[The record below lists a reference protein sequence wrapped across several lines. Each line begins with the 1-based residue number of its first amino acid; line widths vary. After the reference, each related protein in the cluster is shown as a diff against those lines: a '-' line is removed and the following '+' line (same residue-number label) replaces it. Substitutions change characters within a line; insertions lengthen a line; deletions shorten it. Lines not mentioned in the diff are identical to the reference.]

1 MDGTLQFGSKRANH
15 GERVKQ
21 TSDNKRINLA
31 KRNPEGNPNMRRPIT
46 SILTITLLASGLYA
60 AEKIQP
66 SDRAVSE
73 ARQHSWTSW
82 RGPMRDG
89 ISGETGLQSQWPEGG
104 PKLEWQVNGLGNG
117 FSSVA
122 IANGRI
128 ITMGKIDG
136 SSHVVALSQEDGSKL
151 WQTSISGG
159 NNPNCTPTIDGNRV
173 YALTNN
179 GNLACLD
186 VESGEI
192 LWKKNFA
199 ADFGGKMESGWGYSE
214 SPLVDGDRLVCT
226 PGGRENMIVALNKET
241 GAKLWSTSMPEAP
254 GNKGQDGAAYSSVVI
269 GNGGGVRQY
278 VQLTGRG
285 VFGID
290 TKSGKVLWQYN
301 RIANGTANI
310 PTPIVKGDY
319 VFCSTGYNTGAAL
332 LKINRSGNSI
342 AAQEVYFLE
351 PRDVQNH
358 HGGMIL
364 LGDHIYMG
372 HGHNQGFPLCIEMLT
387 GKVKWRPGRG
397 VGQRSAAIIYADG
410 HLYFRYESGEMA
422 LIEATPDEYKV
433 KGQFRLNSV
442 NGASWPHPVIAGK
455 KLYLRDQNNLM
466 CYDIAR

>member
-1 MDGTLQFGSKRANH
+1 MTR
-15 GERVKQ
+15 
-21 TSDNKRINLA
+21 RITTFLA
-31 KRNPEGNPNMRRPIT
+31 IT
-46 SILTITLLASGLYA
+46 MMSLIATGAYA
-60 AEKIQP
+60 AEKIEP
-66 SDRAVSE
+66 SERATAE
-73 ARQHSWTSW
+73 ARSHSWTSW

-104 PKLEWQVNGLGNG
+104 PKLIWQVNGLGNG

-122 IANGRI
+122 ISNGRI
-128 ITMGKIDG
+128 ISMGKVDG
-136 SSHVVALSQEDGSKL
+136 SVSVIALNQKDGSKL
-151 WQTSISGG
+151 WQTPISDG
-159 NNPNCTPTIDGNRV
+159 NNPNCTPTIDGDRV
-173 YALTNN
+173 YALTHN

-186 VESGEI
+186 VKTGEI
-192 LWKKNFA
+192 LWKKSFT
-199 ADFGGKMESGWGYSE
+199 ADFGGRMESGWGYSE
-214 SPLVDGDRLVCT
+214 SPLVDGDRIVCT
-226 PGGRENMIVALNKET
+226 PGGRENMVVALNKET
-241 GAKLWSTSMPEAP
+241 GEKLWSTAMPAEA
-254 GNKGQDGAAYSSVVI
+254 GSRGQDGAAYSSVVI

-290 TKSGKVLWQYN
+290 SKSGKVLWQYN

-332 LKINRSGNSI
+332 LKLNKTGAGI

-372 HGHNQGFPLCIEMLT
+372 HGHNQGFPLCIEMMT

-410 HLYFRYESGEMA
+410 HLYFRYESGDMA
-422 LIEATPDEYKV
+422 LIEATPDSYKV

-466 CYDIAR
+466 CYDIAK